1 MIVDTDGQPWVVG
14 TMPVK
19 NPEPG
24 KWHDF
29 RILVRGNHHQ
39 HWIDG
44 RPTADLIDLDEKGR
58 SLDGVLAMQVHVGP
72 AMEIQFKDI
81 LIKHLPDNL
90 PLIQPKDSP
99 IPKDAYGVRPQGG
112 KLPKDWKPPVY
123 GDQ

>member
-1 MIVDTDGQPWVVG
+1 
-14 TMPVK
+14 
-19 NPEPG
+19 
-24 KWHDF
+24 
-29 RILVRGNHHQ
+29 
-39 HWIDG
+39 
-44 RPTADLIDLDEKGR
+44 
-58 SLDGVLAMQVHVGP
+58 
-72 AMEIQFKDI
+72 MEIQFKDI